1 MKYFTAYILL
11 LIFRAWY
18 RLLYDSGD
26 FGAGNNMWRW
36 LPGIGISKKNVKLFY
51 FEFEIFW
58 GVESELEKVSQKI
71 LNDLIIKRCSFGR
84 FAFYWGQKFGNTKYR
99 ADCPHIGFCTLPS
112 NYHWVYWSPHGST
125 WYKWYKNKISNRPWI
140 RGKFPQLYQC
150 CAGRS
155 KAQLEAFW
163 NDVVFDLG
171 QDKRLQQINSRMVQ
185 MILCQ
190 AIERFDHWITYS
202 QIFFTQL

>member
-1 MKYFTAYILL
+1 MVFLRKWNSCLEQIIFYTSFHIFLLCQRENIVHANIFSEILIIWNIFTAYILFL
-11 LIFRAWY
+11 MLRAWY

-99 ADCPHIGFCTLPS
+99 ADRPHIGFCTLPS

-125 WYKWYKNKISNRPWI
+125 WYKW
-140 RGKFPQLYQC
+140 
-150 CAGRS
+150 
-155 KAQLEAFW
+155 
-163 NDVVFDLG
+163 
-171 QDKRLQQINSRMVQ
+171 
-185 MILCQ
+185 
-190 AIERFDHWITYS
+190 
-202 QIFFTQL
+202 